1 MFKPDSQRARL
12 ITAARTNAQLALYF
26 VSGRRAKL
34 QHAGQE
40 LNQLGRAGVSS
51 VYIGPTELGIL
62 RKLRFTFAAIDV
74 FSPAF
79 RSVA

>member
-1 MFKPDSQRARL
+1 MLSPGPARL

-40 LNQLGRAGVSS
+40 LNQLGRAGVPR
-51 VYIGPTELGIL
+51 VYSGPTELNIV
-62 RKLRFTFAAIDV
+62 RKLRYALAV
-74 FSPAF
+74 FDGPFSVLC
-79 RSVA
+79 SVA